1 MSQGQ
6 QPGEELLPE
15 EPKASGKYGCRDVIL
30 IHLMTFWFIIAEPS
44 VDEAAVEQLMAMGF
58 PRNRCMRALIN
69 TGNNGAEVAMNWLFE
84 HMEDP
89 GMVSSAMICLR
100 VHSRTSLLLRYR
112 RSHRSFR

>member
-1 MSQGQ
+1 MIT
-6 QPGEELLPE
+6 ETNTL
-15 EPKASGKYGCRDVIL
+15 IL
-30 IHLMTFWFIIAEPS
+30 AEPS

-89 GMVSSAMICLR
+89 GMSSS
-100 VHSRTSLLLRYR
+100 VHFLLGFNLTSFLRYR
-112 RSHRSFR
+112 